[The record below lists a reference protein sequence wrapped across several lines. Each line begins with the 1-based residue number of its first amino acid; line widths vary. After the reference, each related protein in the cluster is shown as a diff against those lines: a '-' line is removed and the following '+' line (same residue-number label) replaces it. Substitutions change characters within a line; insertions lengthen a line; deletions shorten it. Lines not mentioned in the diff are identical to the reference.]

1 MGRRALQESPEAH
14 TPRWDPTAPVFTK
27 EELEDTAAG
36 PVEGHPHVCTL
47 IYLHA
52 FGRCGKE
59 YVPPLL
65 DRLSPGFP
73 APWVRDENCAAGLRV
88 VLPTAKKMHLCWGP
102 VETSWHDYA
111 SADNNNVGDPASLA
125 ETRERLASILREE
138 IERLGGAAS
147 SVFLGGLSQGCTAAL
162 DVYMREGPTL
172 GLGGFVGSVGFLPSD
187 ADGFEGADEAVER
200 FLADPVQSRRPLW
213 LQSAKDDQW
222 VPWGDLVEPS
232 LRRLRGRATGLRHRT
247 VRGRGHVIEE
257 WEGDLLNEFVRE
269 HAGGAF

>member
-1 MGRRALQESPEAH
+1 MRAEEGEGGGAAREASE
-14 TPRWDPTAPVFTK
+14 RGGAREQRSERGEQRK
-27 EELEDTAAG
+27 
-36 PVEGHPHVCTL
+36 
-47 IYLHA
+47 
-52 FGRCGKE
+52 
-59 YVPPLL
+59 
-65 DRLSPGFP
+65 
-73 APWVRDENCAAGLRV
+73 
-88 VLPTAKKMHLCWGP
+88 
-102 VETSWHDYA
+102 
-111 SADNNNVGDPASLA
+111 
-125 ETRERLASILREE
+125 RERGGREG
-138 IERLGGAAS
+138 ERLGGAAS